1 LRPAPMLRPS
11 SRRWRSS
18 DGSSLVPFV
27 RLLDRT
33 IGLLC
38 LIAAWLAAA
47 LLLVSLGLVGY
58 SVVMRY
64 FMNRPIPW
72 VDELV
77 GYLLVG
83 LVMLAA
89 ADALKRGEHIAVDL
103 VTSRLGPRGRRLSL
117 AFGQIAVFVVGI
129 ALAIGGWQTAAFS
142 KLLGIYSTG
151 YLAVPIHLPQL
162 LVPAGGGLLAL
173 AALAGLMRM
182 AVGASPTTGDG
193 GDGHPLP
200 PGPRL

>member
-1 LRPAPMLRPS
+1 MPRL
-11 SRRWRSS
+11 
-18 DGSSLVPFV
+18 V

-33 IGLLC
+33 IGLVC
-38 LIAAWLAAA
+38 LIAAGVAAL

-77 GYLLVG
+77 GYLLVA

-103 VTSRLGPRGRRLSL
+103 MTSKLGPRGQRLSL
-117 AFGQIAVFVVGI
+117 AAGQLAVLVVGV
-129 ALAIGGWQTAAFS
+129 ALVIGGCQTAAFS
-142 KLLGIYSTG
+142 KMLGIYSTG
-151 YLAVPIHLPQL
+151 YLAVPIHLPQT
-162 LVPAGGGLLAL
+162 LVPVGGGLLAL

-182 AVGASPTTGDG
+182 AVGDPPTTDDG
-193 GDGHPLP
+193 ESGHALP
-200 PGPRL
+200 PAQRL